1 VIRQAALY
9 LVASDDIRTARLSVA
24 GRPVLFRAIVAAVR
38 AGIGRV
44 LVPLALRSPDLEAA
58 LESSPRARAAVVW
71 LDGRGVLADE
81 PTLIL
86 PATGLT
92 APDALRRLMAAPGAA
107 LLAESLTADAPL
119 FVADRPLLAA
129 LRAPLVAGAPLA
141 EALDR
146 ARKLRDVPVVTAGRW
161 YVRVADAA
169 AAAEAEARLYA
180 GLGSVIDTQL
190 DTQLHRRLSRPIS
203 RLAVAAGIGPN
214 AITLASGVVGLA
226 SVAAFARGDTAA
238 VVAGFLL
245 YVFAVVLDH
254 ADGEVARLTLTE
266 SVLGEWLDIVV
277 DTLVHG
283 TMLLALGLACARVT
297 GSGMAAGVVGAVA
310 VIVSGML
317 GKIWP
322 PAPPSTAERG
332 ILDRLSS
339 RDGFYGMLLSFVL
352 VRILAPA
359 LLPLH
364 LIVIAAGSHAYW
376 VARVAFLLSRKTR
389 RNPK

>member
-1 VIRQAALY
+1 MIRQAALY
-9 LVASDDIRTARLSVA
+9 LVSADDVRTARLGVA

-44 LVPLALRSPDLEAA
+44 LVPVALRSPDLEAA
-58 LESSPRARAAVVW
+58 LESSPRARAAVAW
-71 LDGRGVLADE
+71 LDGPGALADE

-92 APDALRRLMAAPGAA
+92 PPDALRRLAAAPGAA

-129 LRAPLVAGAPLA
+129 LRAPLVAGAPLG

-146 ARKLRDVPVVTAGRW
+146 ARKLRDVPVVTAARW
-161 YVRVADAA
+161 CVRVADAA

-180 GLGSVIDTQL
+180 GLGSPIDTRL
-190 DTQLHRRLSRPIS
+190 DVELHRRLSRPIS
-203 RLAVAAGIGPN
+203 RTAVAVGIGPN

-226 SVAAFARGDTAA
+226 SVAAFARGDTAS
-238 VVAGFLL
+238 VLAGFLL
-245 YVFAVVLDH
+245 YVAAVVLDH

-277 DTLVHG
+277 DTLIHG

-297 GSGMAAGVVGAVA
+297 GSGMTAGVVGALA

-332 ILDRLSS
+332 LLDRLSS
-339 RDGFYGMLLSFVL
+339 RDGFYGMLLSFVV
-352 VRILAPA
+352 VRVAAPA
-359 LLPLH
+359 LLPAL
-364 LIVIAAGSHAYW
+364 LVVIAAGSHAYW

-389 RNPK
+389 RKPK

>member
-9 LVASDDIRTARLSVA
+9 LVSSDDVRTARLDVA

-44 LVPLALRSPDLEAA
+44 LVPPALRSPDLDAA
-58 LESSPRARAAVVW
+58 LESSPRARAAVAW
-71 LDGRGVLADE
+71 LDGPGALADE

-86 PATGLT
+86 PATGL
-92 APDALRRLMAAPGAA
+92 APPDALKRLVAAPGAA

-146 ARKLRDVPVVTAGRW
+146 ARKLRDVPVVMTGRW
-161 YVRVADAA
+161 CVRVADAA
-169 AAAEAEARLYA
+169 SAAEAEARLYA
-180 GLGSVIDTQL
+180 GLGSPIDTQL

-203 RLAVAAGIGPN
+203 RLAVAAGLGPN

-226 SVAAFARGDTAA
+226 SVAAFARGDAMA

-245 YVFAVVLDH
+245 YVVAVVLDH

-277 DTLVHG
+277 DTLIHG

-297 GSGMAAGVVGAVA
+297 GSGLAAGVVGAVA

-322 PAPPSTAERG
+322 PTPPSTAERG
-332 ILDRLSS
+332 LLDRLSS
-339 RDGFYGMLLSFVL
+339 RDGFYGMLLSFVV
-352 VRILAPA
+352 VRILAPS
-359 LLPLH
+359 LLPVL
-364 LIVIAAGSHAYW
+364 LIVIAAGSHTYW

-389 RNPK
+389 RKPK

>member
-9 LVASDDIRTARLSVA
+9 LVSADDVRTARLGVA
-24 GRPVLFRAIVAAVR
+24 GRPVVFRAIVAAVR
-38 AGIGRV
+38 AGLPRV
-44 LVPLALRSPDLEAA
+44 LVPVALRSPDLEAA
-58 LESSPRARAAVVW
+58 LESSPRARAAVAW
-71 LDGRGVLADE
+71 LDGPAALADE

-92 APDALRRLMAAPGAA
+92 PPDAVRRLAAAPGAA

-119 FVADRPLLAA
+119 FMADRPLLAS
-129 LRAPLVAGAPLA
+129 LRASLVAGAPLG

-146 ARKLRDVPVVTAGRW
+146 ARKLRDVPVVMTGRW
-161 YVRVADAA
+161 FVRVADAA
-169 AAAEAEARLYA
+169 AARDAESHLYA
-180 GLGSVIDTQL
+180 GLGSPIDTRL
-190 DTQLHRRLSRPIS
+190 DTVLHRRLSRPVS
-203 RLAVAAGIGPN
+203 RLAVTAGIGPN

-226 SVAAFARGDTAA
+226 SVAAFARGETWA

-245 YVFAVVLDH
+245 YVAAVVLDH

-277 DTLVHG
+277 DTLIHG

-297 GSGMAAGVVGAVA
+297 GGGLLAGIVGAVA

-322 PAPPSTAERG
+322 PAPPSTTQRG
-332 ILDRLSS
+332 LLDRLSS
-339 RDGFYGMLLSFVL
+339 RDGFYGMLLSFVV
-352 VRILAPA
+352 VRIAAPA
-359 LLPLH
+359 LLPVL
-364 LIVIAAGSHAYW
+364 LAIIAAGSHAYW
-376 VARVAFLLSRKTR
+376 VARVTFLLSRKTR

>member
-1 VIRQAALY
+1 MTRQAALY
-9 LVASDDIRTARLSVA
+9 LGCADDVRTARLCVA
-24 GRPVLFRAIVAAVR
+24 GRPVVFRAIVAAVR
-38 AGIGRV
+38 AGLGRV
-44 LVPLALRSPDLEAA
+44 LVPVALRSPDLEAA

-71 LDGRGVLADE
+71 LDSPAALIDE

-92 APDALRRLMAAPGAA
+92 PPEALRRLAAAPAAA

-119 FVADRPLLAA
+119 FVADRPLLAS
-129 LRAPLVAGAPLA
+129 LRASLVAGAPLG

-146 ARKLRDVPVVTAGRW
+146 ARKLRDLPVVMAGRW

-169 AAAEAEARLYA
+169 AAREAESHLYA
-180 GLGSVIDTQL
+180 GLGSPIDTRL
-190 DTQLHRRLSRPIS
+190 DTALHRRLSRPVS
-203 RLAVAAGIGPN
+203 RLAVGAGFSPN

-226 SVAAFARGDTAA
+226 SVAAFAHGDIPS

-245 YVFAVVLDH
+245 YVAAVVLDH

-266 SVLGEWLDIVV
+266 SLLGEWLDIIV
-277 DTLVHG
+277 DTIIHG
-283 TMLLALGLACARVT
+283 TMLLALGVACFRVT
-297 GSGMAAGVVGAVA
+297 GGGLAAGIIGAVA

-322 PAPPSTAERG
+322 PAPPSISERG
-332 ILDRLSS
+332 LLDRLSS
-339 RDGFYGMLLSFVL
+339 RDGFYGMLLSFVA
-352 VRILAPA
+352 VRIVAPA
-359 LLPLH
+359 LLPVL
-364 LIVIAAGSHAYW
+364 LVVIAAGSHTYW